1 MKRLLVI
8 LVGVA
13 ALVILAVSAPSF
25 CWQVANGI
33 FLNQFNPGHLGFS
46 GSENTA
52 VSPVLAE
59 DDGNDD
65 NDSIEGSNEEGDDN
79 EGKDEDWSRS
89 WDSPALS

>member
-1 MKRLLVI
+1 MNRLLLI

-13 ALVILAVSAPSF
+13 AVAILAVSAPSL
-25 CWQVANGI
+25 WRQVANGV
-33 FLNQFNPGHLGFS
+33 FLNQVNPGHLGFS
-46 GSENTA
+46 GSENTG
-52 VSPVLAE
+52 VSPVLAD

-65 NDSIEGSNEEGDDN
+65 NDSIEGSNDEGDDN